1 MSRQRTK
8 TEIMRHEQ
16 YFAKLIEKAD
26 NAMREYQQE
35 RGGEHRLYVDEY
47 IRRKGLAEY
56 RGHLLRHREQ
66 GQPHRPEEP
75 ERQKRTADCKKQPRF
90 RLQTKGLNRYPLA
103 FSLCPTR
110 RRVVSTQRH
119 YLAQGK
125 PYAGKLQRPPDT
137 LL

>member
-75 ERQKRTADCKKQPRF
+75 ERQKRAERVNRAKGGGLQAERFNRYSVADC
-90 RLQTKGLNRYPLA
+90 
-103 FSLCPTR
+103 LCPTR